1 MDGVERLADEA
12 VAAAAERLGWDR
24 QGDKLVRVIVRDDFG
39 AAMEFVNAVAMLAD
53 AANHHP
59 DIAISWNRVE
69 LALWTHTVGGV
80 TEADVE
86 MAGAIEGLLG

>member
-1 MDGVERLADEA
+1 MDRLPDDAIAD
-12 VAAAAERLGWDR
+12 AAARLGWAHTGDR
-24 QGDKLVRVIVRDDFG
+24 LVRVVVRADFA
-39 AAMEFVNAVAMLAD
+39 AAMEFVNAVAMLAE

-69 LALWTHTVGGV
+69 LGLTTHSAGGI
-80 TEADVE
+80 TRADVE